1 MAAKCEYVITDKL
14 LGEGSYAK
22 VYEGINKK
30 TKKEVAV
37 KVMSFRTD
45 VDLMDVDAS
54 FHITHPSIASSEK
67 ILTHDECLSST
78 KVGMVSE
85 KAIDNLY
92 NIIFKKKVK
101 FDKPTI
107 INMLWD
113 LADGMYFMHSN
124 NVLNL
129 DIKSENVLFYKNN
142 KVKISD
148 FGLVIYQNSSLPS
161 TRNRVTPTYAPPEM
175 LKIKDEF
182 VFNDKV
188 DVWSLGVV
196 FIEILLQKY
205 PFSYDGKLTY
215 KPINYKKIQ
224 TDYGTDA
231 VKLIKGMLT
240 KSPTTRFSMKDV
252 INSPVF
258 SGKTL
263 SVGVINHPKIY
274 PPRLETPVLWKNVL
288 ELALKVGNPKKKIVR
303 KTKVADLKILAKS
316 KKIKG
321 YSKMKK
327 NELLRAVYLD
337 SNDSLYNCPVKLYFR
352 LMDLFFLTVPLIK
365 SSVYNKIVLSGG
377 IAENRPSPVT
387 LEVSPEQYVT
397 SLVILA
403 AQLEDLDELYQE
415 INNNEIHS
423 RIITFILKM
432 FDGIL
437 YRASLFEQSKSLSF
451 LRKAEI
457 SIKNRDHYMKMV
469 KKGGDKVFLS
479 SSKEITY
486 GEYIG

>member
-101 FDKPTI
+101 FDKQTI

-274 PPRLETPVLWKNVL
+274 PPRPETPISWFHIV
-288 ELALKVGNPKKKIVR
+288 EAALKVGNPKKKIVR

-352 LMDLFFLTVPLIK
+352 LMDLFFLTSPFIK
-365 SSVYNKIVLSGG
+365 HATHDKIVLSGG
-377 IAENRPSPVT
+377 IAETRPTPST
-387 LEVSPEQYVT
+387 LEVSLDQFVT
-397 SLVILA
+397 SLLILA
-403 AQLEDLDELYQE
+403 AQLEDLDEFYQE
-415 INNNEIHS
+415 IKNTEIHS
-423 RIITFILKM
+423 KIITFILKV

-437 YRASLFEQSKSLSF
+437 YRVSLFEQSKTLSV
-451 LRKAEI
+451 LRKNESA
-457 SIKNRDHYMKMV
+457 IKNRDHYMKMV
-469 KKGGDKVFLS
+469 KKAGDKVFLS

-486 GEYIG
+486 AEYMN